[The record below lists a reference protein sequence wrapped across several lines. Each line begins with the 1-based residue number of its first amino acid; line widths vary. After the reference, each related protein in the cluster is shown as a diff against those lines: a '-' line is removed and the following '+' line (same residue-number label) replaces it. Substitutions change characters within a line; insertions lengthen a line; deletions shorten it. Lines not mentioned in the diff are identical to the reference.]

1 MSKLL
6 KPVLLAKIDN
16 IPRFSETLANNLLT
30 INAWFWFPLPY
41 FQSVLLL
48 FASGVFSSLCYFFF
62 AFTVI
67 LHTHLFPM
75 NPFSTPWK
83 RQKTLQILVSVASY
97 QKLVTNCSVF
107 YPSAFIYY
115 HFPPKD
121 SVSGVF
127 QEVEKGCIGSKW
139 VNSWLSKLQLRK
151 QSHYFGST
159 QLHATLQLWNYS
171 YFFIEIIC
179 SPVDRRAILQVCPAC
194 WYLKFS
200 LSKPD
205 TWWISCSSLVV
216 FKRSRKGNPEC
227 EILLH
232 SEYLKNR

>member
-1 MSKLL
+1 MLFLFCFYGNTAHSFVPNEPLLYPLKTSENLTDFGFSCFLSKIRNELFSLL
-6 KPVLLAKIDN
+6 SKRFHLL
-16 IPRFSETLANNLLT
+16 P
-30 INAWFWFPLPY
+30 FP
-41 FQSVLLL
+41 
-48 FASGVFSSLCYFFF
+48 
-62 AFTVI
+62 
-67 LHTHLFPM
+67 
-75 NPFSTPWK
+75 
-83 RQKTLQILVSVASY
+83 
-97 QKLVTNCSVF
+97 
-107 YPSAFIYY
+107 
-115 HFPPKD
+115 PPKD

>member
-1 MSKLL
+1 MLFLFSFYGNTAHSFVPNEPFLYPL
-6 KPVLLAKIDN
+6 KTSENLAD
-16 IPRFSETLANNLLT
+16 FG
-30 INAWFWFPLPY
+30 F
-41 FQSVLLL
+41 
-48 FASGVFSSLCYFFF
+48 
-62 AFTVI
+62 
-67 LHTHLFPM
+67 
-75 NPFSTPWK
+75 
-83 RQKTLQILVSVASY
+83 
-97 QKLVTNCSVF
+97 NCSLSKIRNELF
-107 YPSAFIYY
+107 SLLSKCFHLLPFP
-115 HFPPKD
+115 PPKD

-127 QEVEKGCIGSKW
+127 QEVEKGCIGSKC

-151 QSHYFGST
+151 QSYYFGST
-159 QLHATLQLWNYS
+159 QLHSTLQLWNYS

-194 WYLKFS
+194 
-200 LSKPD
+200 KPD